1 MNLLPGHMIYQADKV
16 QVPRLR
22 IHTLLI
28 LLCVAV
34 TTDRS
39 RPVNVELQPEG
50 DDEPCIHPPLPELE
64 LSLVARRCPCL
75 QFMFANGKV
84 KLCMRL
90 CNCCR
95 ALSS

>member
-1 MNLLPGHMIYQADKV
+1 MNLLPGHMVYQADKV

-39 RPVNVELQPEG
+39 RLVNVELQPEG
-50 DDEPCIHPPLPELE
+50 DDEPCDTPSPPRAGIITS
-64 LSLVARRCPCL
+64 LSLPSVYVREWYSKAWYTPL
-75 QFMFANGKV
+75 
-84 KLCMRL
+84 
-90 CNCCR
+90 
-95 ALSS
+95 